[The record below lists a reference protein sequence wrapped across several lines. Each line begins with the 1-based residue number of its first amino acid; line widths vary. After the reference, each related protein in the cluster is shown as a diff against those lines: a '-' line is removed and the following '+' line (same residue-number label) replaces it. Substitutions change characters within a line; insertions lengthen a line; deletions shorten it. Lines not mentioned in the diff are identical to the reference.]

1 MRPGIVRA
9 AIAASVIA
17 IPTMAA
23 PPPNADGALA
33 PWFRS
38 LRVPGTNASCC
49 DEGDCRRTVAE
60 MAPYGWKAKT
70 LFGWIPIP
78 RRIILYVPNPTG
90 EAILCWTPNRGPLCF
105 IPPPGS

>member
-9 AIAASVIA
+9 AIAASMIA

-23 PPPNADGALA
+23 PPPNAEDALA

-38 LRVPGTNASCC
+38 LQVPGTNTSCC
-49 DEGDCRRTVAE
+49 DEGDFRRTVAE
-60 MAPYGWKAKT
+60 MAPYGLRAKT

-78 RRIILYVPNPTG
+78 RRIILYIPNPTG

-105 IPPPGS
+105 VPPPGS